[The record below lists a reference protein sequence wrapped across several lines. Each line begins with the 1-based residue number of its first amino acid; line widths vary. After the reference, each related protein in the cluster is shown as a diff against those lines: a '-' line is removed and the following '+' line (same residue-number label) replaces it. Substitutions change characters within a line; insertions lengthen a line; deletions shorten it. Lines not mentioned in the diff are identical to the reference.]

1 MVKRNTRKSN
11 TRKNGENMSM
21 IMGSNNSS
29 MMGGKRKSKKTRKQ
43 TPWMKKVMETYREMK
58 KRNPNTR
65 LGDAMKEAKKRS

>member
-1 MVKRNTRKSN
+1 MAKRNTRKSN

-21 IMGSNNSS
+21 NMGSNNSS

>member
-1 MVKRNTRKSN
+1 MAKRQTRKQD
-11 TRKNGENMSM
+11 
-21 IMGSNNSS
+21 
-29 MMGGKRKSKKTRKQ
+29 GGKRKHKKGTRKQ